1 MEIQHCLNPKEYA
14 LKKSVP
20 DTPFTPIFMELFFLL
35 APLLLIAAFSV
46 NAQGDGNDTPDETTT
61 LVRAVLGGDK
71 QAFNRLVLLYQGRI
85 YNLAFNYVKND
96 EEAKDLAQDIF
107 VTAYRALPKLR
118 DDTKFGAW
126 LYQIGLNHCRNRY
139 KRLKR
144 RGYFTNKSLDD
155 DESSLQLA
163 GGETPEKELEQQR
176 TINLVRDTIA
186 TMNDSEKEILM
197 LRDLQG
203 MPYDEIS
210 EILDI
215 PLGTVKS
222 KLSRARTSLKN
233 KLKRFYPQL

>member
-1 MEIQHCLNPKEYA
+1 
-14 LKKSVP
+14 
-20 DTPFTPIFMELFFLL
+20 MELFFLL
-35 APLLLIAAFSV
+35 APLLLITAFSV
-46 NAQGDGNDTPDETTT
+46 SAQGNADDSPDETTI
-61 LVRAVLGGDK
+61 LVRAVRQGDK
-71 QAFNRLVLLYQGRI
+71 QAFNRLVLLYQNRI
-85 YNLAFNYVKND
+85 YNLALNYVKND
-96 EEAKDLAQDIF
+96 EEAKDLAQDVF
-107 VTAYRALPKLR
+107 VTAYKALDKLR

-155 DESSLQLA
+155 DNSPLQLA

-176 TINLVRDTIA
+176 IIRLVRDTIA
-186 TMNDSEKEILM
+186 TMNAAEKEIIM

-203 MPYDEIS
+203 LPYDEIS

-233 KLKRFYPQL
+233 KLKRVYPTL

>member
-1 MEIQHCLNPKEYA
+1 
-14 LKKSVP
+14 
-20 DTPFTPIFMELFFLL
+20 MELFLLL
-35 APLLLIAAFSV
+35 APLLLITAFSL
-46 NAQGDGNDTPDETTT
+46 NGQGRNEEGPDETTT
-61 LVRAVLGGDK
+61 LVRAVRQGDK
-71 QAFNRLVLLYQGRI
+71 QAFNRLVLLYQSRI

-107 VTAYRALPKLR
+107 VTAYKALDKLR
-118 DDTKFGAW
+118 EDTKFGAW

-155 DESSLQLA
+155 ENETLQLA
-163 GGETPEKELEQQR
+163 GGETPEHELEQQR
-176 TINLVRDTIA
+176 TITMVRDTID
-186 TMNDSEKEILM
+186 TMSAGEKEILM

-203 MPYDEIS
+203 MPYEEIS

-233 KLKRFYPQL
+233 KLKRFYLKG

>member
-1 MEIQHCLNPKEYA
+1 
-14 LKKSVP
+14 
-20 DTPFTPIFMELFFLL
+20 MELFFLL
-35 APLLLIAAFSV
+35 APLLLITAFSV
-46 NAQGDGNDTPDETTT
+46 NAQGVNDDEPDETTT
-61 LVRAVLGGDK
+61 LVRAVRQGDK
-71 QAFNRLVLLYQGRI
+71 QAFNRLVLLYQSRI

-96 EEAKDLAQDIF
+96 EEAKDLAQDVF

-155 DESSLQLA
+155 DNSPLQLA
-163 GGETPEKELEQQR
+163 GGETPEKELEQNR
-176 TINLVRDTIA
+176 TITIVRDTIA
-186 TMNDSEKEILM
+186 TMNDSEKEIIM

-203 MPYDEIS
+203 LPYEEIS

-233 KLKRFYPQL
+233 KLKRVYPQL

>member
-1 MEIQHCLNPKEYA
+1 
-14 LKKSVP
+14 
-20 DTPFTPIFMELFFLL
+20 MELFYLL
-35 APLLLIAAFSV
+35 APLIFIVAFSV
-46 NAQGDGNDTPDETTT
+46 NAQDEGDDAPSETTV
-61 LVRAVLGGDK
+61 LVRAVRQGDK
-71 QAFNRLVLLYQGRI
+71 QAFNRLVLLYQSRI

-96 EEAKDLAQDIF
+96 EEAKDLAQDVF
-107 VTAYRALPKLR
+107 VTAYKALPKLR

-155 DESSLQLA
+155 DQSSLQIA

-176 TINLVRDTIA
+176 IINLVRDTIA
-186 TMNDSEKEILM
+186 TMNDAEKEILM

-203 MPYDEIS
+203 LPYDEIG
-210 EILDI
+210 EILGI

-233 KLKRFYPQL
+233 KLKRVYSTL

>member
-1 MEIQHCLNPKEYA
+1 
-14 LKKSVP
+14 
-20 DTPFTPIFMELFFLL
+20 MELFILL
-35 APLLLIAAFSV
+35 IPLLLITSLSAPARQEES
-46 NAQGDGNDTPDETTT
+46 DGPDETTL
-61 LVRAVLGGDK
+61 LVRAVRQGDK
-71 QAFNRLVLLYQGRI
+71 QAFNRLVLLYQNRI

-118 DDTKFGAW
+118 EDNKFGAW

-144 RGYFTNKSLDD
+144 RGFFTNTSLDD
-155 DESSLQLA
+155 DQSSLQLS
-163 GGETPEKELEQQR
+163 GKSSPEKEVEEKR
-176 TINLVRDTIA
+176 TISIVRQAIDTLK
-186 TMNDSEKEILM
+186 DSEKEILV

-203 MPYDEIS
+203 MPYDEIG
-210 EILDI
+210 EILEI

-233 KLKRFYPQL
+233 KLKSVYPKL

>member
-1 MEIQHCLNPKEYA
+1 
-14 LKKSVP
+14 
-20 DTPFTPIFMELFFLL
+20 MELLLLL
-35 APLLLIAAFSV
+35 APLLVIAGFS
-46 NAQGDGNDTPDETTT
+46 AQAQAGDTDAPDETTT
-61 LVRAVLGGDK
+61 LVRAVLQGDK
-71 QAFNRLVLLYQGRI
+71 QAFNRLVLLYQNRI

-96 EEAKDLAQDIF
+96 EEAKDLAQDVF
-107 VTAYRALPKLR
+107 VTAYKALPKLR

-155 DESSLQLA
+155 DNSSLQIA
-163 GGETPEKELEQQR
+163 GGETPEKEVEQQR
-176 TINLVRDTIA
+176 IINLVRDTIA
-186 TMNDSEKEILM
+186 TMNESEKEILM

-203 MPYDEIS
+203 LPYDEIG

-233 KLKRFYPQL
+233 KLKRIYPKL

>member
-1 MEIQHCLNPKEYA
+1 
-14 LKKSVP
+14 
-20 DTPFTPIFMELFFLL
+20 MELFLLL
-35 APLLLIAAFSV
+35 APLLLITAFSLGGPGL
-46 NAQGDGNDTPDETTT
+46 NEEGPDETTT
-61 LVRAVLGGDK
+61 LVRAVRQGDK
-71 QAFNRLVLLYQGRI
+71 QAFNRLVLLYQSRI

-107 VTAYRALPKLR
+107 VTAYKALDKLR

-155 DESSLQLA
+155 ENETLQLA
-163 GGETPEKELEQQR
+163 GGETPEHELEQQR
-176 TINLVRDTIA
+176 TITMVRDTID
-186 TMNDSEKEILM
+186 TMSAGEKEILM

-203 MPYDEIS
+203 MPYEEIS

-233 KLKRFYPQL
+233 KLKRFYPKI

>member
-1 MEIQHCLNPKEYA
+1 
-14 LKKSVP
+14 
-20 DTPFTPIFMELFFLL
+20 MELFFLL
-35 APLLLIAAFSV
+35 APLLLIAAFSL
-46 NAQGDGNDTPDETTT
+46 NAQDVMADDAPDETTT
-61 LVRAVLGGDK
+61 LVRAVLQGDK
-71 QAFNRLVLLYQGRI
+71 QSYNRLVLLYQSRI
-85 YNLAFNYVKND
+85 YNLAFNYVKNE

-107 VTAYRALPKLR
+107 VTAYKALYKLR

-155 DESSLQLA
+155 ETISLQLTS
-163 GGETPEKELEQQR
+163 GETPEHELEQQR
-176 TINLVRDTIA
+176 TITLVRDTIA
-186 TMNDSEKEILM
+186 TMNDGEKEILM

-203 MPYDEIS
+203 MPYEEIS

-233 KLKRFYPQL
+233 KLKRFYPKL

>member
-1 MEIQHCLNPKEYA
+1 
-14 LKKSVP
+14 
-20 DTPFTPIFMELFFLL
+20 MELFFLI
-35 APLLLIAAFSV
+35 APLLLITAFSV
-46 NAQGDGNDTPDETTT
+46 NTQGDGDEGPDETTI
-61 LVRAVLGGDK
+61 LVRAVLAGDK
-71 QAFNRLVLLYQGRI
+71 QAFNRLVILYQSRI

-96 EEAKDLAQDIF
+96 EEAKDLAQDVF
-107 VTAYRALPKLR
+107 VTAYKALPKLR

-176 TINLVRDTIA
+176 TIKLVRDTIA
-186 TMNDSEKEILM
+186 TMNDSEKEIIM

-233 KLKRFYPQL
+233 KLKRFYSQM

>member
-1 MEIQHCLNPKEYA
+1 M
-14 LKKSVP
+14 
-20 DTPFTPIFMELFFLL
+20 
-35 APLLLIAAFSV
+35 
-46 NAQGDGNDTPDETTT
+46 NAQDVMADDAPDETTT
-61 LVRAVLGGDK
+61 LVRAVLQGDK
-71 QAFNRLVLLYQGRI
+71 QSYNRLVLLYQSRI
-85 YNLAFNYVKND
+85 YNLAFNYVKNE

-107 VTAYRALPKLR
+107 VTAYKALYKLR

-155 DESSLQLA
+155 ETISLQLTS
-163 GGETPEKELEQQR
+163 GETPEHELEQQR
-176 TINLVRDTIA
+176 TITLVRDTIA
-186 TMNDSEKEILM
+186 TMNDGEKEILM

-203 MPYDEIS
+203 MPYEEIS

-233 KLKRFYPQL
+233 KLKRFYPKL

>member
-1 MEIQHCLNPKEYA
+1 
-14 LKKSVP
+14 
-20 DTPFTPIFMELFFLL
+20 MELFFLL
-35 APLLLIAAFSV
+35 APLLYIAAFSV
-46 NAQGDGNDTPDETTT
+46 SAQGEGDDAPDETTT
-61 LVRAVLGGDK
+61 LVRAVLEGDK
-71 QAFNRLVLLYQGRI
+71 QAYNRLVLLYQSRI

-107 VTAYRALPKLR
+107 VTAYKALHKLR

-155 DESSLQLA
+155 DESSLQLS

-186 TMNDSEKEILM
+186 TLNDSEKEIIM

-203 MPYDEIS
+203 MPYEEIG

-233 KLKRFYPQL
+233 KLKRFYPKL

>member
-1 MEIQHCLNPKEYA
+1 
-14 LKKSVP
+14 
-20 DTPFTPIFMELFFLL
+20 MELFILL
-35 APLLLIAAFSV
+35 IPLLLITSLSAPARQEES
-46 NAQGDGNDTPDETTT
+46 DGPDETTL
-61 LVRAVLGGDK
+61 LVRAVRHGDK
-71 QAFNRLVLLYQGRI
+71 QAFNRLVLLYQNRI

-118 DDTKFGAW
+118 EDNKFGAW

-144 RGYFTNKSLDD
+144 RGFFTNTSLDD
-155 DESSLQLA
+155 DQSSLQLS
-163 GGETPEKELEQQR
+163 GKSSPEKEVEEKR
-176 TINLVRDTIA
+176 TISIVRQAIDTLK
-186 TMNDSEKEILM
+186 DSEKEILV

-203 MPYDEIS
+203 MPYDEIG
-210 EILDI
+210 EILEI

-233 KLKRFYPQL
+233 KLKSVYPKL

>member
-1 MEIQHCLNPKEYA
+1 
-14 LKKSVP
+14 
-20 DTPFTPIFMELFFLL
+20 MELFILL
-35 APLLLIAAFSV
+35 IPLLLITTFSTPV
-46 NAQGDGNDTPDETTT
+46 QQKESDGPDETTL
-61 LVRAVLGGDK
+61 LVRAVRQGDK
-71 QAFNRLVLLYQGRI
+71 QAFNRLVLLYQNRI

-118 DDTKFGAW
+118 EDNKFGAW

-144 RGYFTNKSLDD
+144 RGFFTNTSLDD
-155 DESSLQLA
+155 DQSSLQLS
-163 GGETPEKELEQQR
+163 GKSSPEKEVEEKR
-176 TINLVRDTIA
+176 TIKMVREAIDTLK
-186 TMNDSEKEILM
+186 DSEKEILV

-203 MPYDEIS
+203 MPYDEIG
-210 EILDI
+210 EILEI

-233 KLKRFYPQL
+233 KLKSVYPKL

>member
-1 MEIQHCLNPKEYA
+1 
-14 LKKSVP
+14 
-20 DTPFTPIFMELFFLL
+20 MELFFLL
-35 APLLLIAAFSV
+35 APLLLITAFSL
-46 NAQGDGNDTPDETTT
+46 NGQGLSEEGPDETTT
-61 LVRAVLGGDK
+61 LVRAVRQGDK
-71 QAFNRLVLLYQGRI
+71 QAFNRLVLLYQSRI

-107 VTAYRALPKLR
+107 VTAYKALDKLR

-155 DESSLQLA
+155 ENETLQLA
-163 GGETPEKELEQQR
+163 GGETPEHELEQQR
-176 TINLVRDTIA
+176 TITMVRDTID
-186 TMNDSEKEILM
+186 TMSAGEKEILM

-203 MPYDEIS
+203 MPYEEIS

-233 KLKRFYPQL
+233 KLKRFYPKI

>member
-1 MEIQHCLNPKEYA
+1 
-14 LKKSVP
+14 
-20 DTPFTPIFMELFFLL
+20 MELFFLL
-35 APLLLIAAFSV
+35 TPLLLIAAFSV
-46 NAQGDGNDTPDETTT
+46 NAQDVVVADDAPDETTT
-61 LVRAVLGGDK
+61 LVRAVLQGDK
-71 QAFNRLVLLYQGRI
+71 QSYNRLVLLYQTRI

-107 VTAYRALPKLR
+107 VTAYKALSKLR

-155 DESSLQLA
+155 ESISLQLA
-163 GGETPEKELEQQR
+163 GGETPEHELEQQR
-176 TINLVRDTIA
+176 TITLVRDTIA
-186 TMNDSEKEILM
+186 TLNDGEKEILM

-203 MPYDEIS
+203 MPYEEIS
-210 EILDI
+210 EILGI

-233 KLKRFYPQL
+233 KLKRFYPKL